1 MVCVYLLYIP
11 QALFQEHIS
20 PTTGNIGCWLL
31 KLTADLSLG
40 ITLGNY
46 PPPRGA
52 ASPQDYLAPPQGQLK
67 SNVCKTK
74 ARPPWRQTP
83 KGHPSPRA
91 PIGSPSPSAS
101 PAFPTPLDRREHSL
115 ESSPKIT
122 EAEELGFKSKST
134 WLSALSFHQLYEAL
148 DFDIQNTN
156 PYSFA
161 RHAKSLLIWQSF
173 LASHPITHSHTTP
186 GPVTPKS
193 FLSMNVSRFC
203 FLPGIVHCS
212 HLLDDHLH
220 LLQVSLQV
228 SPPLWRISWPLSRVK
243 ISSLQVSTT
252 GCVFPYCGD
261 C

>member
-115 ESSPKIT
+115 ESSPKIDLLQIKSCLRDNTVT
-122 EAEELGFKSKST
+122 ELRPSLLMTVGYTITKGATEKRHAWNGMCYTNCSIFYALTSFILEERFSGNFVFSWFVSLNVGGNPLRKAKSCIS
-134 WLSALSFHQLYEAL
+134 
-148 DFDIQNTN
+148 TN
-156 PYSFA
+156 PGT
-161 RHAKSLLIWQSF
+161 SLSVVWNKKGKNTTHFPHHKAGENLQLRKLVNTYCITQ
-173 LASHPITHSHTTP
+173 AS
-186 GPVTPKS
+186 K
-193 FLSMNVSRFC
+193 
-203 FLPGIVHCS
+203 
-212 HLLDDHLH
+212 
-220 LLQVSLQV
+220 
-228 SPPLWRISWPLSRVK
+228 
-243 ISSLQVSTT
+243 
-252 GCVFPYCGD
+252 
-261 C
+261 